1 MSALSRPA
9 KVAIVHEWFTAMRGG
24 EKCVEALCELYPD
37 AVLFA
42 LLHNRGSVS
51 PALERQQIRTS
62 FVQRLPFAATRYRH
76 YLPLFPAAVS
86 TFDTSEFDLIISSSH
101 CVAKGVRTPP
111 GALHICYCY
120 TPMRYIWDL
129 YDDYFSPERAGLLT
143 RLGMRLALQP
153 LRRWDVASAS
163 RPRYFI
169 AISEHIRQRIRSIY
183 GKPSD
188 VIYPPVD
195 TDRFRLSTQDE
206 GFFLVAGA
214 LVPYKRVDLAVQ
226 AFSRSG
232 DRLIVAGNGPE
243 LDRLRKLA
251 ASNVT
256 FTGWVSDEEL
266 RSLYERCTA
275 LVFPGEEDF
284 GIVPVEVMAC
294 GKPVLA
300 YARGG
305 ACETVLDRPD
315 GGTGVHFPEQ
325 TVDSLLGAVKR
336 LRATR
341 FDPSFLR
348 SHALSFGREVFK
360 TRFREYVEARQS
372 AGPFSGKPLPEKQLA
387 RFPR

>member
-1 MSALSRPA
+1 
-9 KVAIVHEWFTAMRGG
+9 MRGG
-24 EKCVEALCELYPD
+24 EKCVEALCEVYPD
-37 AVLFA
+37 ATLFA

-51 PALERQQIRTS
+51 PALERRGIRTS
-62 FVQRLPFAATRYRH
+62 FVQHLPFAATRYRH

-86 TFDTSEFDLIISSSH
+86 TLDMSGFDLIISSSH

-111 GALHICYCY
+111 GSLHICYCY

-163 RPRYFI
+163 RPHHFI
-169 AISEHIRQRIRSIY
+169 AISEHIRQRIRSVY
-183 GKPSD
+183 GRTSD

-195 TDRFRLSTQDE
+195 TARFRLSTRDD

-214 LVPYKRVDLAVQ
+214 LVPYKRVDLAVR

-232 DRLIVAGNGPE
+232 DRLIVAGDGPE
-243 LDRLRKLA
+243 LERLRKQA
-251 ASNVT
+251 APNVT
-256 FTGWVSDEEL
+256 FTGWVSDDEL
-266 RSLYERCTA
+266 RNLYERCTA

-294 GKPVLA
+294 GKPVIA

-305 ACETVLDRPD
+305 ACETVLDRPE
-315 GGTGVHFPEQ
+315 GGTGVLFPHQ
-325 TVDSLLGAVKR
+325 TVDSLLAAVGR
-336 LRATR
+336 LRGATYEPAAIR
-341 FDPSFLR
+341 G
-348 SHALSFGREVFK
+348 HAMSFGREVFK
-360 TRFREYVEARQS
+360 ARFREYVEARRS
-372 AGPFSGKPLPEKQLA
+372 ADPGSPKPLPEKQLA
-387 RFPR
+387 RFQR

>member
-1 MSALSRPA
+1 MSPPSRPP

-51 PALERQQIRTS
+51 PALERRQIRTS

-111 GALHICYCY
+111 GALHVCYCY

-163 RPRYFI
+163 RPHYFI

-232 DRLIVAGNGPE
+232 DRLIVAGDGPE

-251 ASNVT
+251 APNVT

-266 RSLYERCTA
+266 RSLYKRCTA

-300 YARGG
+300 YGQGG

-325 TVDSLLGAVKR
+325 TVDSLLGGVKR
-336 LRATR
+336 LRSTI

-348 SHALSFGREVFK
+348 SHALSFGSEVFK
-360 TRFREYVEARQS
+360 ARFREYVEARQS
-372 AGPFSGKPLPEKQLA
+372 AGPLSGKPLPEKQLA
-387 RFPR
+387 RFLR